1 MQDFKDE
8 QDLLGTDGAEP
19 LAGSG
24 LEDEKADGE
33 FIPAVEEEAEGR
45 ES

>member
-8 QDLLGTDGAEP
+8 QDPLEGIGAEP

-24 LEDEKADGE
+24 LEDESDGE
-33 FIPAVEEEAEGR
+33 FTSATADETEGQKQ
-45 ES
+45 

>member
-8 QDLLGTDGAEP
+8 QDLLERDGAEP

-24 LEDEKADGE
+24 LEDEKDDCE
-33 FIPAVEEEAEGR
+33 LIPATEEETEGR